1 MIVECEKFKDFWVG
15 CARK

>member
-1 MIVECEKFKDFWVG
+1 MIVECEKLKDFWVG